1 MLNEVFE
8 LLMNI
13 IYSALYT
20 PCCVKEVV
28 AETREW
34 ISQ

>member
-20 PCCVKEVV
+20 PCCVKVKVEQ
-28 AETREW
+28 E
-34 ISQ
+34 